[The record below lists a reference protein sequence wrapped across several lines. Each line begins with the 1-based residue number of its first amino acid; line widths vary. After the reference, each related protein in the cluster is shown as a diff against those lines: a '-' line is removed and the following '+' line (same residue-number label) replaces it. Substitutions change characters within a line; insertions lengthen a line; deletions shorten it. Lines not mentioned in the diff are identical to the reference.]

1 LVGVSGFPLFCL
13 EAFSICK
20 VDPDELLVRA
30 GRKFLRKFGGCERL
44 AQSRALLDLLFV
56 SAADDVCE
64 LPTPM
69 SVSGANANE
78 AVPMPMVRPSNRLSK
93 IVASVD
99 RSVGDD
105 DSVRYEQ
112 V

>member
-1 LVGVSGFPLFCL
+1 
-13 EAFSICK
+13 
-20 VDPDELLVRA
+20 VRA
-30 GRKFLRKFGGCERL
+30 GRELLRKFGGCERL

-69 SVSGANANE
+69 SVSGADADADADE
-78 AVPMPMVRPSNRLSK
+78 AAPMPMVQPSNRLSK
-93 IVASVD
+93 IVASDD

-105 DSVRYEQ
+105 NSVRNER

>member
-1 LVGVSGFPLFCL
+1 
-13 EAFSICK
+13 
-20 VDPDELLVRA
+20 VRA
-30 GRKFLRKFGGCERL
+30 GRKLLREFGGCKRL

-69 SVSGANANE
+69 SVSGADADADADE

-105 DSVRYEQ
+105 DSVRYER

>member
-1 LVGVSGFPLFCL
+1 
-13 EAFSICK
+13 
-20 VDPDELLVRA
+20 VRA
-30 GRKFLRKFGGCERL
+30 GRELLRKFGGCERL

-56 SAADDVCE
+56 SAADDICE

-69 SVSGANANE
+69 SVSGADADADE
-78 AVPMPMVRPSNRLSK
+78 AVPIPMVRPSNRLSK

-105 DSVRYEQ
+105 DSVRYER

>member
-13 EAFSICK
+13 EAFSICE

-30 GRKFLRKFGGCERL
+30 GRELLRKFGGCKRL

-56 SAADDVCE
+56 SAADDICE

-69 SVSGANANE
+69 SVSGADADADE
-78 AVPMPMVRPSNRLSK
+78 AVPMPMVQLSNRLSK
-93 IVASVD
+93 ICSEC
-99 RSVGDD
+99 G
-105 DSVRYEQ
+105 
-112 V
+112 

>member
-1 LVGVSGFPLFCL
+1 
-13 EAFSICK
+13 
-20 VDPDELLVRA
+20 VRA
-30 GRKFLRKFGGCERL
+30 GRKLLRRFGGCKRL
-44 AQSRALLDLLFV
+44 AQSRALLDLLFL
-56 SAADDVCE
+56 SAADDVCK

-78 AVPMPMVRPSNRLSK
+78 AVPMPMVQLSNRLSK

-105 DSVRYEQ
+105 DSVRYER